1 MTNQP
6 TSPSLKDWHENGQ
19 AVLGQYG
26 FPETSTLDLFSFSE
40 NATYKVTEPNS
51 GHTAVLRLSR
61 PGYRSLSHI
70 QSEIAWI
77 KALRDARVART
88 PPVLDTLTGEP
99 IAIFRDRHGTEQHAT
114 VFGFA
119 EGEMLDEINAICS
132 FEELGEIAGRLHS
145 HSADWVRPLGFD
157 RPQWGVETAFGRE
170 GHWGYWGNNETL
182 TNEDRT
188 LLAQVDQKIRRDIE
202 DYGYP
207 AHRHGLIHGDMRLA
221 NFIVD
226 ADGIA
231 LIDFDDCGDSWHLYE
246 LACAL
251 SFLED
256 APDTPDLV
264 SAWLKGYNRIRPL
277 EQADMVVLPA
287 MVMMRRLLLIGWF
300 TTHAHVLELQTLA
313 SRYATDTKG
322 IAAAFLDGNYLS
334 DL

>member
-1 MTNQP
+1 MIDHLAP
-6 TSPSLKDWHENGQ
+6 VPLKEWHKNGH

-26 FPETSTLDLFSFSE
+26 FFETCALDLFSFSE
-40 NATYKVTEPNS
+40 NATYKVTEANT
-51 GHTAVLRLSR
+51 GRTVVLRLSR
-61 PGYRSLSHI
+61 PGYRSLTQI

-77 KALRDARVART
+77 KALRDAGIART

-99 IAIFRDRHGTEQHAT
+99 VAAFKDCLGTEQYAT

-119 EGEMLDEINAICS
+119 DGEMLDATNAICS

-145 HSADWVRPLGFD
+145 HSADWIRPVGFD
-157 RPQWGVETAFGRE
+157 RPQWGVETALSRE

-182 TNEDRT
+182 TDEDRT
-188 LLAQVDQKIRRDIE
+188 LLERVDRKIRRDIAE
-202 DYGYP
+202 YGYP
-207 AHRHGLIHGDMRLA
+207 SHRYGLIHGDMRLA

-226 ADGIA
+226 AEGIA

-251 SFLED
+251 SFIED
-256 APDTPDLV
+256 SPDAPDLV

-277 EQADMVVLPA
+277 EAPDMAVLPA

-300 TTHAHVLELQTLA
+300 TTHTHVLELQTLA
-313 SRYATDTKG
+313 SHYVRDTRDIAT
-322 IAAAFLDGNYLS
+322 AFLSENYLS